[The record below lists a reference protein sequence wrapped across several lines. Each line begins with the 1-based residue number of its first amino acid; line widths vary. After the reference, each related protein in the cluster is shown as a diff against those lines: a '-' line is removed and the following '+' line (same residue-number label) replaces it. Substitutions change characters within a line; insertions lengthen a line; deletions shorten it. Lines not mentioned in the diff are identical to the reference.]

1 VSREAYAQL
10 FAERPL
16 MTLRVSR
23 DSGQTWGREQAVFAR
38 DDLPPLMTN
47 QWPPCRCRRCT
58 ESGGRSH
65 R

>member
-1 VSREAYAQL
+1 MSGKSYAQL

-23 DSGQTWGREQAVFAR
+23 DSARTWDSAQAVFAT
-38 DDLPPLMTN
+38 DDLPPLVTSA
-47 QWPPCRCRRCT
+47 WPPCECRRC
-58 ESGGRSH
+58 SGPGKRSD